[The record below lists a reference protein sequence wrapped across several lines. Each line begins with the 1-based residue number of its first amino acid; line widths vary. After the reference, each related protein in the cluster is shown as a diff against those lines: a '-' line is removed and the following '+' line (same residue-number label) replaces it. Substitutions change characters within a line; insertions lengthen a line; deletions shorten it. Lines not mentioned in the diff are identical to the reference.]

1 MHIAE
6 RSGLRVMSYSQWN
19 VLQDELEGEASSRFL
34 GKLWHKTKQS
44 GSLLLDIY
52 LPVSVYVRG
61 KAFCED
67 IEELSE
73 MVFTQAS
80 LLNLLYNDW
89 LLFAKRTNNLI
100 ALYNLLTSLE
110 SGEKGKKGAFYSEEG
125 GTPRKRLH
133 VQIKRRHLLR
143 GELLL
148 SDLEGK
154 VPKHGYT
161 IERVFELLYINF
173 MKKHKDGGEVVQEI
187 LRLLED

>member
-1 MHIAE
+1 
-6 RSGLRVMSYSQWN
+6 MSYSQWN
-19 VLQDELEGEASSRFL
+19 VLQDELEGEAAPNLL
-34 GKLWHKTKQS
+34 GKLWHRTKQS

-52 LPVSVYVRG
+52 LPVPVYIRG

-73 MVFTQAS
+73 SVFTQAD
-80 LLNLLYNDW
+80 LINLLYHDW
-89 LLFAKRTNNLI
+89 LLFAKRTNNLMT
-100 ALYNLLTSLE
+100 LYNLLTSLE
-110 SGEKGKKGAFYSEEG
+110 PNERRPKSAFYAGEG
-125 GTPRKRLH
+125 GTPTKRLH

-148 SDLEGK
+148 SDLDGK

-161 IERVFELLYINF
+161 IERVLELLYMNF
-173 MKKHKDGGEVVQEI
+173 MNKHKNGDEVVGEI

>member
-1 MHIAE
+1 M
-6 RSGLRVMSYSQWN
+6 GYSQWN
-19 VLQDELEGEASSRFL
+19 VLEDEIEGESSSGLL

-52 LPVSVYVRG
+52 LPVPVYIRG

-67 IEELSE
+67 IQELSE
-73 MVFTQAS
+73 MEFTQAS
-80 LLNLLYNDW
+80 LINLLYNDW
-89 LLFAKRTNNLI
+89 LLFAKRTNNLM
-100 ALYNLLTSLE
+100 ALYDLLTSLE
-110 SGEKGKKGAFYSEEG
+110 PHDKSVKSAFLAGEG

-148 SDLEGK
+148 ADLEGK

-161 IERVFELLYINF
+161 IERIFELLYMNF
-173 MKKHKDGGEVVQEI
+173 MNKHKNGGEVVQEI

>member
-1 MHIAE
+1 
-6 RSGLRVMSYSQWN
+6 MSYSQWN
-19 VLQDELEGEASSRFL
+19 VLQDEMNGEASAGFL
-34 GKLWHKTKQS
+34 GKLWHKSKQS

-52 LPVSVYVRG
+52 LPVPVYVRG

-73 MVFTQAS
+73 MEFTQAS
-80 LLNLLYNDW
+80 LINLLYHDW
-89 LLFAKRTNNLI
+89 LLFAKRTNNLM
-100 ALYNLLTSLE
+100 ALYHLLVSLE
-110 SGEKGKKGAFYSEEG
+110 PKESAKKSALYKAEG

-133 VQIKRRHLLR
+133 VLVKRRQLLR

-173 MKKHKDGGEVVQEI
+173 MKKHEQGGEVVQEI